1 MATAAHPLAPLS
13 ITETNIA
20 RDVVRSCHPDTVID
34 FRTISLQEPP
44 KAELVKFLDVE
55 HARRLTSSTPRPAR
69 QARVHYDVIDKSKAP
84 KYMESIV
91 DVTKRQRTSYELI
104 STDVHAC
111 LTV

>member
-1 MATAAHPLAPLS
+1 MAAVPHPLAPLS
-13 ITETNIA
+13 ISETDIA

-55 HARRLTSSTPRPAR
+55 HAGRLTSTTPRPAR

-91 DVTKRQRTSYELI
+91 DVTKRQRTSYELVG
-104 STDVHAC
+104 TDVHAC